1 MTAAMQVR
9 MLEICSPTEWLTAV
23 FFGILWTGKLDWIV
37 QCFTSPPTQYR
48 LYGRRNVFV
57 DLHPEVFNS
66 YWLVVM
72 FELSKVSSY
81 FP

>member
-1 MTAAMQVR
+1 M
-9 MLEICSPTEWLTAV
+9 
-23 FFGILWTGKLDWIV
+23 
-37 QCFTSPPTQYR
+37 
-48 LYGRRNVFV
+48 FV